1 MDKKYLNYS
10 ALNDILTV
18 VDMLEK
24 IISTEDL
31 TEERKSNIITV
42 SANNV
47 SKVLKLYELTNKSV
61 IDYSS
66 KKVKFDNIVVDMDEY
81 DTYVKKLMNAYTR
94 LADIQKNT
102 LGEKEYSKRVYALH
116 D

>member
-1 MDKKYLNYS
+1 MDNKILDYS
-10 ALNDILTV
+10 AINDILTV

-47 SKVLKLYELTNKSV
+47 SKILKLYELINDRR
-61 IDYSS
+61 IDYSA
-66 KKVKFDNIVVDMDEY
+66 KKVRFNNLVVSMDEY
-81 DTYVKKLMNAYTR
+81 EEYVKKLRTAYTR
-94 LADIQKNT
+94 LADIQKAT
-102 LGEKEYSKRVYALH
+102 LGEVEYNKSVYAMN
-116 D
+116 